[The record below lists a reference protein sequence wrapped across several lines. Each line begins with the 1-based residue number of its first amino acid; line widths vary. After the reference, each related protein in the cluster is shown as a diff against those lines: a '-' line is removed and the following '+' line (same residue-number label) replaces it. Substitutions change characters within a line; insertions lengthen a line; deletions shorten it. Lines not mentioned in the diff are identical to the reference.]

1 MLDKKAEAFMSVRVP
16 REMDDAVEAEAERWT
31 VSKSVIVR
39 WAINDYLS
47 RQPQTPGPQE
57 TTQHVEA

>member
-1 MLDKKAEAFMSVRVP
+1 MTTETEFIGLRVP
-16 REMDDAVEAEAERWT
+16 KKVADAVTKAAERWT

-39 WAINDYLS
+39 WAINDYLD

-57 TTQHVEA
+57 TTQQEA